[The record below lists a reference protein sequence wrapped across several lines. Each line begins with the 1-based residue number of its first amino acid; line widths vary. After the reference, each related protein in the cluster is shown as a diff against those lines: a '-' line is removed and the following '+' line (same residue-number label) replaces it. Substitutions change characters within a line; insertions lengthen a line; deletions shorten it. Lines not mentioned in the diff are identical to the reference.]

1 MDTAQ
6 LITTIL
12 TAGGGGAALLAL
24 INGLIKW
31 LSGAAR
37 RERER
42 NTDLIAQRIKAVEE
56 KEIAQ
61 KDRDEADKRRREA
74 YEYASTLRSMMYE
87 NGITPPAWPESHRAP
102 KKTITKSQ

>member
-31 LSGAAR
+31 LSGQAR

-42 NTDLIAQRIKAVEE
+42 NTDLLAQRIKAVE
-56 KEIAQ
+56 
-61 KDRDEADKRRREA
+61 DRDQAERERDAAEKQKRVA
-74 YEYASTLRSMMYE
+74 YEYASKLRRLLNE
-87 NGITPPAWPESHRAP
+87 HGIDYPDWPAS
-102 KKTITKSQ
+102 KSQ